1 LVRVFDALGIAAPT
15 LTPVAYPV
23 AFAIACS
30 ALGVDR
36 EAGLAAYLWSWSE
49 NQVLASVKTLPL
61 GQQSGQSML
70 RGMHTSIASA
80 VQVASTLRDEE
91 LGSAAVGFAICSA
104 RHEALYSRLYRS

>member
-1 LVRVFDALGIAAPT
+1 
-15 LTPVAYPV
+15 
-23 AFAIACS
+23 
-30 ALGVDR
+30 
-36 EAGLAAYLWSWSE
+36 
-49 NQVLASVKTLPL
+49 
-61 GQQSGQSML
+61 ML